1 MPCKKERPWG
11 PIFLIGYRCTG
22 KTSTGK
28 YLADLLNKRF
38 LDTDLVLE
46 STYDTTIAQM
56 VERHGWSYFRAKETE
71 TLVNLDLKNAPV
83 VATGGGIILAEEN
96 RRFLKENGVVVYL
109 YATASVLTDRIRK
122 DENNTERRPDLTRD
136 GLALETEKMLEIRNP
151 LYQAL
156 AGISI
161 NTEKYTPKAAAL
173 RIKAELDP
181 GSPKTNL
188 KKENF

>member
-1 MPCKKERPWG
+1 MG

-28 YLADLLNKRF
+28 YLAELLNKGF

-46 STYDTTIAQM
+46 STNQTTIAQM

-71 TLVNLDLKNAPV
+71 TLVNLDLKNEPV
-83 VATGGGIILAEEN
+83 VATGGGLILAEEN
-96 RRFLKENGVVVYL
+96 RQFLKEKGAVVYL
-109 YATASVLTDRIRK
+109 YAPASVLTDRIRN
-122 DENNTERRPDLTRD
+122 DENNTEQRPDLTHD
-136 GLALETEKMLEIRNP
+136 SLSLETQKMLEIRNP

-161 NTEKYTPKAAAL
+161 DTEKYDPKAAAL
-173 RIKAELDP
+173 KIIAALDLP
-181 GSPKTNL
+181 HGNL
-188 KKENF
+188 

>member
-1 MPCKKERPWG
+1 MG

-28 YLADLLNKRF
+28 YLAELLNKGF

-46 STYDTTIAQM
+46 STYETTIAQM
-56 VERHGWSYFRAKETE
+56 VERHGWAYFRAKETE
-71 TLVNLDLKNAPV
+71 TLVTLDLKDAPV
-83 VATGGGIILAEEN
+83 IATGGGIILAEEN
-96 RRFLKENGVVVYL
+96 RQFLTQKGTVVYL
-109 YATASVLTDRIRK
+109 YAPASVLTDRIRK

-136 GLALETEKMLEIRNP
+136 SLALETQNMLEIRNP

-161 NTEKYTPKAAAL
+161 DTEKYDPKAAAL
-173 RIKAELDP
+173 QIIAELDLVHRNP
-181 GSPKTNL
+181 
-188 KKENF
+188 

>member
-1 MPCKKERPWG
+1 MG

-22 KTSTGK
+22 KTTTGK
-28 YLADLLNKRF
+28 YLADLLNKKF

-46 STYDTTIAQM
+46 STYGTTIAKM
-56 VERHGWSYFRAKETE
+56 VERHGWPYFRAKETE
-71 TLVNLDLKNAPV
+71 TLVNLNLKNAPV

-122 DENNTERRPDLTRD
+122 DGANTERRPDLTCN

-156 AGISI
+156 AAISI
-161 NTEKYTPKAAAL
+161 NTEEYTPKAAAL
-173 RIKAELDP
+173 RIKAELNP
-181 GSPKTNL
+181 GSPNTI
-188 KKENF
+188 

>member
-1 MPCKKERPWG
+1 MG

-28 YLADLLNKRF
+28 YLAELLNRRF

-56 VERHGWSYFRAKETE
+56 VDRHGWPYFREKETE
-71 TLVNLDLKNAPV
+71 TLMNLDLKNGPV

-96 RRFLKENGVVVYL
+96 RRFLKGNGVVVYL
-109 YATASVLTDRIRK
+109 YATAPVLTDRIRK
-122 DENNTERRPDLTRD
+122 DQINTERRPDLTRD
-136 GLALETEKMLEIRNP
+136 DLALETQKMLEIRNP

-161 NTEKYTPKAAAL
+161 NTEKYIPKAAAVQ
-173 RIKAELDP
+173 IMAELD
-181 GSPKTNL
+181 L
-188 KKENF
+188 Q

>member
-1 MPCKKERPWG
+1 MR

-22 KTSTGK
+22 KTTTGK
-28 YLADLLNKRF
+28 YLADLLNKKF

-46 STYDTTIAQM
+46 STYGTTIAKM
-56 VERHGWSYFRAKETE
+56 VARHGWSYFRAKETE
-71 TLVNLDLKNAPV
+71 TLVNLDLKNTPV

-96 RRFLKENGVVVYL
+96 RQFLKENGVVVYL

-122 DENNTERRPDLTRD
+122 DEDNTERRPDLTRD
-136 GLALETEKMLEIRNP
+136 SLALETKKMLEIRNP

-156 AGISI
+156 AAISI
-161 NTEKYTPKAAAL
+161 NTEEYDPKAAAL

-181 GSPKTNL
+181 GSPN
-188 KKENF
+188 EIS